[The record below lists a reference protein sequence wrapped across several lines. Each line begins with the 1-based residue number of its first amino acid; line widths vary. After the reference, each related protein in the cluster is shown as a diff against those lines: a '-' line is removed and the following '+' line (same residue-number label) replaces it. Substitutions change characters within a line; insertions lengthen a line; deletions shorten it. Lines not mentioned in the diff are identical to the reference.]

1 EMVRTPVGDRYV
13 VERMRRD
20 GFRFGGEQSGHLI
33 FLDHATTGDGI
44 VAALQ
49 LLSIVVEEQRPLSE
63 LANGVMQRVPQV
75 LVSERFALRNGVM
88 RRVPQVLVRW
98 RVGRRE
104 PLEAM
109 PRMSWAVDQLEE
121 TLGENGRVVVRWS
134 GTEPKLRVMIEG
146 DDEARIT
153 AYARDLVEAAR

>member
-1 EMVRTPVGDRYV
+1 MVRTPVGDRYV

-20 GFRFGGEQSGHLI
+20 GYRFGGEQSGHLI

-63 LANGVMQRVPQV
+63 LAGTVMQRVPQV
-75 LVSERFALRNGVM
+75 LVSEKFALRK
-88 RRVPQVLVRW
+88 PI
-98 RVGRRE
+98 
-104 PLEAM
+104 EAM
-109 PRMSWAVDQLEE
+109 PRMASAMNELERA
-121 TLGENGRVVVRWS
+121 LGEEGRVVVRWS

-146 DDEARIT
+146 EDEARIT
-153 AYARDLVEAAR
+153 EYARDLVEAARLDLTVSA